1 MTGSQSPE
9 EKAKG
14 KPSDPFLFAAHDAVN
29 VLVLLFVLALPYADP
44 SLLVKDYMDAKI
56 LHLLGV
62 GWFYGGL
69 ITSSVAVSRFIW
81 MQPALDHEK
90 LAHGFRFLL
99 VLEVFCIPSIIL
111 IAYAGMAMVSHLG
124 GIESQPWAHQGYLAL
139 LYSPVVLMV
148 TPRLYHKRLIKNP
161 NVDIER
167 ERRLAFWLD
176 SSFII
181 VMTLGIGALAASMV
195 WKTPL
200 F

>member
-1 MTGSQSPE
+1 MAVQAPGPRAASHPR
-9 EKAKG
+9 
-14 KPSDPFLFAAHDAVN
+14 DRLLFAVHDGVN
-29 VLVLLFVLALPYADP
+29 ALVLLFVFGLPYADP
-44 SLLVKDYMDAKI
+44 SFLIQNYMDAKV

-69 ITSSVAVSRFIW
+69 ITSTVTVSRFIW

-111 IAYAGMAMVSHLG
+111 IAYAGMAMLSQLG
-124 GIESQPWAHQGYLAL
+124 GFESQPWAHQGYLAL
-139 LYSPVVLMV
+139 LYSPIALMI

-161 NVDIER
+161 NVHIER

-176 SSFII
+176 WSFII
-181 VMTLGIGALAASMV
+181 VMTLGIGGLAASMV

>member
-1 MTGSQSPE
+1 LIPMQAPDQRS
-9 EKAKG
+9 KG
-14 KPSDPFLFAAHDAVN
+14 NPSDPFLFAAHDGVN
-29 VLVLLFVLALPYADP
+29 VLVLLFVLALPYAD
-44 SLLVKDYMDAKI
+44 LLVQDYMDAKV

-69 ITSSVAVSRFIW
+69 ITSSVTVSRFIW
-81 MQPALDHEK
+81 MQPALDHDK

-111 IAYAGMAMVSHLG
+111 IAYAGMAMVYQLG
-124 GIESQPWAHQGYLAL
+124 GLESHPWAYQGYLAL
-139 LYSPVVLMV
+139 LYSPVALMI

-161 NVDIER
+161 NVHIER

-176 SSFII
+176 WSFII
-181 VMTLGIGALAASMV
+181 VMTLGIGYLAASMV
-195 WKTPL
+195 WKIPV

>member
-1 MTGSQSPE
+1 MIRSQAPG
-9 EKAKG
+9 EKVKG
-14 KPSDPFLFAAHDAVN
+14 KPSDPFLFAAHDGVN
-29 VLVLLFVLALPYADP
+29 VLVLLFVLGLPYADP
-44 SLLVKDYMDAKI
+44 SLLVDDYMNAKV

-81 MQPALDHEK
+81 MQPALDHDK

-111 IAYAGMAMVSHLG
+111 IAYAGMAMVSQLG

-139 LYSPVVLMV
+139 LYSPVVLMI
-148 TPRLYHKRLIKNP
+148 TPRLYHKRLIRSP
-161 NVDIER
+161 NVNIER

-181 VMTLGIGALAASMV
+181 VMTLGIGSLAASMV

>member
-1 MTGSQSPE
+1 MIALPPSDA
-9 EKAKG
+9 KAKG
-14 KPSDPFLFAAHDAVN
+14 NPSDPFLFAAHDGVN
-29 VLVLLFVLALPYADP
+29 VLVLLFVLGLPHADP
-44 SLLVKDYMDAKI
+44 SLLVQDYTDAKV

-69 ITSSVAVSRFIW
+69 ITSTVAVSRFIW
-81 MQPALDHEK
+81 MQPALDHDK

-124 GIESQPWAHQGYLAL
+124 GFESQPWAHQGYLAL
-139 LYSPVVLMV
+139 LYSPVALMI
-148 TPRLYHKRLIKNP
+148 TPRLYHKRLIRNP

-176 SSFII
+176 WSFII
-181 VMTLGIGALAASMV
+181 VMTLGIGFLAASMV
-195 WKTPL
+195 RKTAL

>member
-1 MTGSQSPE
+1 LTAVPAPDP
-9 EKAKG
+9 KAKG
-14 KPSDPFLFAAHDAVN
+14 NPSDPLLFAAHDVVN
-29 VLVLLFVLALPYADP
+29 VLVLLFVFALPYADP
-44 SLLVKDYMDAKI
+44 SLLAQDYMDAKV

-69 ITSSVAVSRFIW
+69 ITATVTVSRFIW
-81 MQPALDHEK
+81 TQPALDHQK

-99 VLEVFCIPSIIL
+99 VLEVLCIPSIML
-111 IAYAGMAMVSHLG
+111 IAYAGMTMVSQTG
-124 GIESQPWAHQGYLAL
+124 GLDSNPWAHQGYLAL
-139 LYSPVVLMV
+139 LYSPVVLMM

-176 SSFII
+176 WSFII

-195 WKTPL
+195 WKVPV